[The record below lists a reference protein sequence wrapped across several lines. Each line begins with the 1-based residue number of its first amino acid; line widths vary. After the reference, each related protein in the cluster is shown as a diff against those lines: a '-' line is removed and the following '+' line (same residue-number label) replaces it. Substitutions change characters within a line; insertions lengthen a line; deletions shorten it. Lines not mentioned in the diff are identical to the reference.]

1 MKKLLALLLTF
12 VLLATALVG
21 CGNNDNPPDNEPEQS
36 QSGANGDATTDSNET
51 VGGNETTDGEGTTDG
66 NETTNGNSEVTYSQG
81 LVFELSYD
89 KSSYYLSSVG
99 TCRDSEVIIPAEYN
113 SLPVTEIATDA
124 FENCTWITKVTIPD
138 SVTIINCNSFV
149 NCPNVGE
156 THDGVTYIGK
166 WLIKCD
172 TSVANIT
179 IREDTVGIATW
190 AFWGCNQITEVV
202 IPDSV
207 KHMNMIFRDCSSL
220 KSVTL
225 PNGLTKI
232 GASLFQEC
240 TALESVTIPSSV
252 NTIGDSAFYGCR
264 SLTTITLPEGLTTIG
279 TQAFEYC
286 SSLVSIIIPDSVTS
300 IGSYAFHNCQALKTV
315 KLSNSLIS
323 IEERTFYYCLALETV
338 NIPDGVTSIGKEAF
352 AICGNNLEIVIPDSV
367 TSIEEAVFFNSFATS
382 ISLGKGITSIPA
394 HLFNGS
400 KKLRNIYFD
409 GTLAEWK
416 SLEKGSN
423 WNKDVIGCM
432 VICNDGNISISSN

>member
-36 QSGANGDATTDSNET
+36 QSGANGDSTTDSNET

-66 NETTNGNSEVTYSQG
+66 NETTDGNSEVTYSQG

-207 KHMNMIFRDCSSL
+207 KHMNMVFRECSSL

-232 GASLFQEC
+232 GGSLFSTC
-240 TALESVTIPSSV
+240 TALESITFPEGVTVIEE
-252 NTIGDSAFYGCR
+252 GAFISCGFK
-264 SLTTITLPEGLTTIG
+264 TITLPEGLTTLEDA
-279 TQAFEYC
+279 AFKTC
-286 SSLVSIIIPDSVTS
+286 TSLVSISIPNSVTS
-300 IGSYAFHNCQALKTV
+300 IGKYAFESCTALKTIYF
-315 KLSNSLIS
+315 S
-323 IEERTFYYCLALETV
+323 
-338 NIPDGVTSIGKEAF
+338 GTSADW
-352 AICGNNLEIVIPDSV
+352 NNLD
-367 TSIEEAVFFNSFATS
+367 
-382 ISLGKGITSIPA
+382 KGEHWNRMVSGCTVKCTDGDITI
-394 HLFNGS
+394 N
-400 KKLRNIYFD
+400 
-409 GTLAEWK
+409 
-416 SLEKGSN
+416 
-423 WNKDVIGCM
+423 
-432 VICNDGNISISSN
+432 

>member
-21 CGNNDNPPDNEPEQS
+21 CGNNDNPPSNNPAQPPS
-36 QSGANGDATTDSNET
+36 SSNGDSTT
-51 VGGNETTDGEGTTDG
+51 GGDETTDGEGTTDG
-66 NETTNGNSEVTYSQG
+66 DEITGGDEVKYSQG

-89 KSSYYLSSVG
+89 RSSYYLSSVG

-207 KHMNMIFRDCSSL
+207 KHMNMVFRECSSL

-232 GASLFQEC
+232 GGSLFSTC

-252 NTIGDSAFYGCR
+252 NTIEDSAFNGCH
-264 SLTTITLPEGLTTIG
+264 SLTTITLLGL
-279 TQAFEYC
+279 C
-286 SSLVSIIIPDSVTS
+286 
-300 IGSYAFHNCQALKTV
+300 
-315 KLSNSLIS
+315 
-323 IEERTFYYCLALETV
+323 
-338 NIPDGVTSIGKEAF
+338 
-352 AICGNNLEIVIPDSV
+352 
-367 TSIEEAVFFNSFATS
+367 VFF
-382 ISLGKGITSIPA
+382 
-394 HLFNGS
+394 
-400 KKLRNIYFD
+400 Y
-409 GTLAEWK
+409 
-416 SLEKGSN
+416 SN
-423 WNKDVIGCM
+423 DI
-432 VICNDGNISISSN
+432 